1 MVALYFIKS
10 LSTKYRVR
18 FYTLMSSRREARE
31 CSLQMLYT
39 VDTCNIPVETVLDFF
54 SYSLPTIIVYREFAE
69 KLFKGVCQRREE
81 IDSLIKKYVK
91 NWDLKRM
98 ATVDRN
104 IIRLAAYEI
113 LATPETPINVIID
126 EAVEISKKYSTKDSS
141 KFVNGILDKLK
152 VVRDNN

>member
-1 MVALYFIKS
+1 
-10 LSTKYRVR
+10 
-18 FYTLMSSRREARE
+18 MSSRREARE

-54 SYSLPTIIVYREFAE
+54 SDSLPTVEVYREFVE
-69 KLFKGVCQRREE
+69 KLFRGVCQRREE
-81 IDSLIKKYVK
+81 IDCLIKQYVK
-91 NWDLKRM
+91 NWDLERM
-98 ATVDRN
+98 AKVDRN

-113 LATPETPINVIID
+113 LATPETPISVIID

-152 VVRDNN
+152 IVRDNN